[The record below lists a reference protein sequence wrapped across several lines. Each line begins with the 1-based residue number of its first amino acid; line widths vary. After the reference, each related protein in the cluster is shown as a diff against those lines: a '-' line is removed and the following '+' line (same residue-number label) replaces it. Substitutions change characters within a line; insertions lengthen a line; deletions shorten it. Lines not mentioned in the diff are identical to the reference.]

1 VGTPTRVTP
10 AGALDRPPLLPELVP
25 TVLYRLAVAVA
36 VLALACYASKLARQL
51 LGRRI
56 ARRFKR
62 PSVSRTVL
70 QIIQGATAFLGLVVA
85 LGFLGL
91 GFGNLALSVGVFS
104 AVLGIVLAPIIGN
117 VLSVMQGGAPD
128 LEE

>member
-1 VGTPTRVTP
+1 
-10 AGALDRPPLLPELVP
+10 
-25 TVLYRLAVAVA
+25 
-36 VLALACYASKLARQL
+36 
-51 LGRRI
+51 
-56 ARRFKR
+56 
-62 PSVSRTVL
+62 VSRTVL
-70 QIIQGATAFLGLVVA
+70 RIIQGATVFLGLVVA